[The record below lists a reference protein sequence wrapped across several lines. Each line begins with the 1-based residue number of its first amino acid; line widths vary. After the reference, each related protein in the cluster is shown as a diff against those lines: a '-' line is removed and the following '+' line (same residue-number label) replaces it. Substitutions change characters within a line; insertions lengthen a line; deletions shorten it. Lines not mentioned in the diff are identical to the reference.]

1 MQKKNVEKS
10 NRRNVSLQLNAP
22 KRNMNTYTY
31 LCMGAYEQELSNVY
45 VYVYVI
51 YLVSICVYPIV
62 NMPQLSAFHLT
73 SAHKSICDIVFFAI
87 CFCYFSRIALT
98 NEMQ

>member
-1 MQKKNVEKS
+1 MH
-10 NRRNVSLQLNAP
+10 
-22 KRNMNTYTY
+22 TYTY
-31 LCMGAYEQELSNVY
+31 HCMGADERELSNVY

-73 SAHKSICDIVFFAI
+73 SAHKSICDIVFF
-87 CFCYFSRIALT
+87 CNLFLLFF
-98 NEMQ
+98 